1 MMAQFS
7 HVNPY
12 RWPGW
17 FITALA
23 LVAAIIV
30 LLCFSEPRSWTCGKG
45 SINCSCITGLR
56 LSAQLKS
63 KTKIRFIVSFFLVHC
78 YNDIIFLLPVWLSFF
93 NCTDICFFD
102 LICLCNWTNVFD
114 N

>member
-1 MMAQFS
+1 MINTFLLGINAVMAQFS

-17 FITALA
+17 YITVLA
-23 LVAAIIV
+23 LVAATIV

-63 KTKIRFIVSFFLVHC
+63 KAKTRFMVSSFSY
-78 YNDIIFLLPVWLSFF
+78 YNNDSNYMADKTVLAQY
-93 NCTDICFFD
+93 
-102 LICLCNWTNVFD
+102 
-114 N
+114 